1 MYSIKCIKMVFPLL
15 SYVKWQLCVHRKLIK
30 SMQVRVNMFR
40 HFRRFFFWYFCLKML
55 NGYRKLI
62 AVTITERHNS
72 KGTCRLN
79 NKLSQISCLDRWL
92 GSQIGELELKLNHFI
107 FPILYKKN
115 ILPTDRCYASDLTNP
130 RVHLTIY
137 AMKVNIFVYFSSS
150 ESSCKF
156 LENSESHTN

>member
-1 MYSIKCIKMVFPLL
+1 MDI
-15 SYVKWQLCVHRKLIK
+15 
-30 SMQVRVNMFR
+30 
-40 HFRRFFFWYFCLKML
+40 
-55 NGYRKLI
+55 GKLI

-115 ILPTDRCYASDLTNP
+115 ILPTDRSYASDLTNP

>member
-92 GSQIGELELKLNHFI
+92 GSQIGELELKLNQFI
-107 FPILYKKN
+107 FNFVQKN
-115 ILPTDRCYASDLTNP
+115 ILPTDRCYASDRTNL

-150 ESSCKF
+150 ESPCKF